1 METETKCGD
10 DCKLVEM
17 LATKTSKEQAMD
29 NAIAAVQT
37 GNISQ
42 CAAAKRFGVK
52 QQTLSDRLKKLAG
65 TVTGSGGVT
74 TQSESPPAKPKAA
87 DKSERDQ
94 WFADHQAGLSARKI
108 AEKFGRSRLSI
119 TKEIKRREE
128 ASLEL
133 DHAPD
138 NSESPAAKPAYDPP
152 IETTENRMFE
162 PEPLT
167 PTGELSGEVKTLTKR
182 ERQSMVERVSYIRHL
197 RDFNQAATK
206 HWEHLQRK
214 YKSQGRSVIAHN
226 MKLVSTSL
234 RQDQTLQPWAES
246 LGIPSDSSYEDCVWA
261 TIKLAREL
269 DKSMRLSLYLAGFID
284 APGQMDRLHGS

>member
-1 METETKCGD
+1 
-10 DCKLVEM
+10 
-17 LATKTSKEQAMD
+17 MD
-29 NAIAAVQT
+29 NAIAAVLT

-42 CAAAKRFGVK
+42 RGAAEKFGVA
-52 QQTLSDRLKKLAG
+52 QQTISDHLSKNG
-65 TVTGSGGVT
+65 GVTGSGHAAT
-74 TQSESPPAKPKAA
+74 ESEPPAKPRVANKA
-87 DKSERDQ
+87 ERDQ
-94 WFADHQAGLSARKI
+94 WWADHKKGLSARKI
-108 AEKFGRSRLSI
+108 SDKYGRDRLAIS
-119 TKEIKRREE
+119 KEIKRRQE

-182 ERQSMVERVSYIRHL
+182 ERQSMVERVSCVRHL

-226 MKLVSTSL
+226 MQLVSKSL

-261 TIKLAREL
+261 TIKLARDL